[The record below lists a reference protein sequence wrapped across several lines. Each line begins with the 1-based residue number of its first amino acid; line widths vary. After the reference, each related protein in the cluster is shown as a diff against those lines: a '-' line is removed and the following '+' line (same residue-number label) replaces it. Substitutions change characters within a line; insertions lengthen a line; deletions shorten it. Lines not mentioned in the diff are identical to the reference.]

1 MIFFPDEDP
10 WLFQYLPGEGVRG
23 GREPLMMD
31 PLRSR
36 QRIIDHGEVFEVP
49 VRLQITRFA

>member
-1 MIFFPDEDP
+1 MITFPDEDP

-31 PLRSR
+31 PPEISPT
-36 QRIIDHGEVFEVP
+36 DHRPWGGF
-49 VRLQITRFA
+49 